1 MMNLLAFALTFAT
14 TPLTFGQSEQADRG
28 PAPGIATCPGFSAID
43 QVVLPSEWA
52 ASRRD
57 ARGHGTMCVRRLGA
71 IVRIAPYRACE

>member
-57 ARGHGTMCVRRLGA
+57 GRWRGTMCVSGLGGV
-71 IVRIAPYRACE
+71 VRIAPYRASE